1 MFQFK
6 YGLDDKPPLWVT
18 FLYGLQWLAV
28 TLPGVLIIG
37 KVVGAFHF
45 TQPAGQIF
53 YLQKIFLVTGLSL
66 FFQLLCG
73 HRLPLIMGPAAV
85 LLVGIIAARGFEPGS
100 VYTAIFVNGVLL
112 AFLSLS
118 GLFGQIRRFFTTR
131 VVAVVL
137 LLIAFTLTPTIL
149 NLIIAGDAFPSPLAR
164 LVFAFFFIPGIF
176 LAEGWLRGVWKSVLV
191 VAAMAFGS
199 LVYVLCFEASV
210 SIGAGPSPPWLD
222 WPLGQFTTAFS
233 FDWGVVLSFLFCFL
247 ALAVNDL
254 GSIQAMKGFFPL
266 ADMDKR
272 TRNGMALT
280 GLSNCL
286 SGFLGVIGSVN
297 YSLSPGIV
305 LSTGCASRFTLLP
318 TAFFLVLLSFS
329 PAAIA
334 CMAAIPRLII
344 GCVLFYILANQVA
357 AGLVVAATG
366 KEGFSFKD
374 GLGIGI
380 PVLFGTV
387 LSFLPAQTVAGF
399 AEFLRPIVGNG
410 FVMGVLAALLVE
422 HVLMREKT
430 AAGTDDRETF

>member
-1 MFQFK
+1 MRKFQFK
-6 YGLDDKPPLWVT
+6 YSLEDKPPLWVT

-45 TQPAGQIF
+45 TQPAEQIF
-53 YLQKIFLVTGLSL
+53 YLQKIFFVTGLSL

-85 LLVGIIAARGFEPGS
+85 LLVGIIATRGFELGS
-100 VYTAIFVNGVLL
+100 IYTAIFVNGLLL
-112 AFLSLS
+112 AFLSLT
-118 GLFGQIRRFFTTR
+118 GLFGQIRRFFTTT

-149 NLIIAGDAFPSPLAR
+149 NLIIAGDTYPSPLSR

-176 LAEGWLRGVWKSVLV
+176 LVERWLRGVWKSVLV
-191 VAAMAFGS
+191 VAAMGMGS
-199 LVYVLCFEASV
+199 LLYFLCFETPV
-210 SIGAGPSPPWLD
+210 GVGIGANPALLD
-222 WPLGQFTTAFS
+222 WPLRRLTTALS
-233 FDWGVVLSFLFCFL
+233 FDWGVVLSFLFCFM

-254 GSIQAMKGFFPL
+254 GSIQALKEFFPL
-266 ADMDKR
+266 ADMDRR

-280 GLSNCL
+280 GFSNCL

-318 TAFFLVLLSFS
+318 TAAFLVVLSFS

-344 GCVLFYILANQVA
+344 GCILFYILANQVA
-357 AGLVVAATG
+357 AGLTVAAAG
-366 KEGFSFKD
+366 KEGLSFKD

-387 LSFLPAQTVAGF
+387 LAFLPAKTVAGF
-399 AEFLRPIVGNG
+399 PNFFRPIVGNG
-410 FVMGVLAALLVE
+410 FVMGVLASLLVE
-422 HVLMREKT
+422 HVLLRIKNGGENL
-430 AAGTDDRETF
+430 